1 MPYLLVNDINL
12 YYEEI
17 GKGETLI
24 LLHGLLG
31 SMEDWRRFIPLFS
44 KYYRVIAVDLRGH
57 GRTNNPK
64 GELSNNLFCSDLT
77 GLLDMLHLESVL
89 ICGYSLGGYVG
100 LMAALAQPFRIK
112 ALVMHASKMFWNDDI
127 VGFMLQRLNPDRILA
142 KTPRFAETLQKMH
155 GRDRWILLLK
165 EASEYLQTMPNEVL
179 GLKDFGRVNI
189 PVLVSVGDRDELVP
203 VEEAVRFYHALQR
216 GELLVMPN
224 TRHSLDTVRER
235 VFIQAILDFLTRVQK

>member
-1 MPYLLVNDINL
+1 
-12 YYEEI
+12 
-17 GKGETLI
+17 
-24 LLHGLLG
+24 
-31 SMEDWRRFIPLFS
+31 
-44 KYYRVIAVDLRGH
+44 
-57 GRTNNPK
+57 
-64 GELSNNLFCSDLT
+64 
-77 GLLDMLHLESVL
+77 
-89 ICGYSLGGYVG
+89 
-100 LMAALAQPFRIK
+100 FRIK